1 MKRLKKAFIA
11 VIAFVGLT
19 FIGISNVTAQPF
31 GLGGQQ
37 ALDIP
42 QHKLLSGGGRFV
54 FGQVSASSKDKFM
67 LDTVSGQLWR
77 ISESGG
83 IGLFLKAVPYRVGDG
98 KYEPLPPEQPEKEAE
113 ETKKE

>member
-11 VIAFVGLT
+11 AVALVSLL
-19 FIGISNVTAQPF
+19 FIGALNARAQPF

-37 ALDIP
+37 AQIIP

-67 LDTVSGQLWR
+67 LDTFTGRLWR

-83 IGLFLKAVPYRVGDG
+83 IGLFLKAVPYRIGDR
-98 KYEPLPPEQPEKEAE
+98 KYEPLPPEQP
-113 ETKKE
+113 KKEVEENRKE

>member
-1 MKRLKKAFIA
+1 MKRLKRAFIA
-11 VIAFVGLT
+11 AIALVGLT
-19 FIGISNVTAQPF
+19 LIGTSNVSAQPF

-37 ALDIP
+37 GLDIP

-67 LDTVSGQLWR
+67 LDTVSGRLWR

-83 IGLFLKAVPYRVGDG
+83 VGLFLKAVPYRIGDG
-98 KYEPLPPEQPEKEAE
+98 EYEPLPPEQPKGEAE